1 MKFEWI
7 KQFGAELIVH
17 LVDNKNKEYHFLSQ
31 CELNRTQSVYMP
43 TINKHL

>member
-17 LVDNKNKEYHFLSQ
+17 LVDNKNKEYHFKSMWIKQ
-31 CELNRTQSVYMP
+31 NSKCVHAHH
-43 TINKHL
+43 K

>member
-17 LVDNKNKEYHFLSQ
+17 LVDNKNKENVLSQ
-31 CELNRTQSVYMP
+31 CERNFYYSILITYYS
-43 TINKHL
+43 IF